1 MASSKPWGPGLRQL
15 VKCSPLPFDS
25 KELAASIRS
34 VYYMRIYYTHMG
46 SAMKPQYIYNL
57 DAPKKPVNVTANT
70 DLVRIAKD
78 AGINLSQTFEDAVL
92 DKVRSKLEEQW
103 LLENQK
109 AIEAYN
115 ERIEKNGVF
124 GARKRRF

>member
-1 MASSKPWGPGLRQL
+1 
-15 VKCSPLPFDS
+15 
-25 KELAASIRS
+25 
-34 VYYMRIYYTHMG
+34 
-46 SAMKPQYIYNL
+46 MKPQYIYNS

-78 AGINLSQTFEDAVL
+78 VGINLSQTFEDAVL

-103 LLENQK
+103 LLENK
-109 AIEAYN
+109 EAIDAYN

>member
-1 MASSKPWGPGLRQL
+1 MASKPWIPGLRQH
-15 VKCSPLPFDS
+15 VKCSLLPQES
-25 KELAASIRS
+25 KELAVTIIS
-34 VYYMRIYYTHMG
+34 VYYVRINYTHTEN
-46 SAMKPQYIYNL
+46 AMKPQYIYNA

-78 AGINLSQTFEDAVL
+78 AGINLSQTFEDAIL

-103 LLENQK
+103 LLENK
-109 AIEAYN
+109 EAIDAYN